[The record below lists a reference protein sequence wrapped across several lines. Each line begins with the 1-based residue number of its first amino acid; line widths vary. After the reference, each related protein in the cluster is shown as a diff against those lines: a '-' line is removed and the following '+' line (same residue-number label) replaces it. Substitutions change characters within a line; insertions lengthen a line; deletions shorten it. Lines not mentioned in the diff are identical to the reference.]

1 MTEVNQINDLIV
13 ELIDSELEVND
24 NLKTIKVSDRGCEI
38 INEICDYAEQ
48 TTIFQ
53 ENKEKTEIFNGS
65 SAYQVYGYMLNRI
78 VSAPIFL
85 YAQTSVLL
93 IMPVVRQK
101 LIAEGVMVKSE
112 KESVN
117 E

>member
-13 ELIDSELEVND
+13 ELIDSNLEVNY

-53 ENKEKTEIFNGS
+53 ENKEKIEIFNGS
-65 SAYQVYGYMLNRI
+65 SAYQVYGYMLDRVVN
-78 VSAPIFL
+78 APTLLFS
-85 YAQTSVLL
+85 QTSVLL
-93 IMPVVRQK
+93 ILPVVRQK
-101 LIAEGVMVKSE
+101 LIAEGVMTKNESE
-112 KESVN
+112 SEN
-117 E
+117 G